1 MDCPGIDRP
10 AGVGLRHQERRW
22 SGLDGAVE
30 EQTVAETARVDGIH
44 ARSLTFD
51 RAFQTGPYGSNH
63 RAVVG
68 LVADG
73 LEDLDHRRCERAAV
87 LVADDEFLRQLR

>member
-1 MDCPGIDRP
+1 MHRPGIDRP

-30 EQTVAETARVDGIH
+30 EPTVAEAAGVDGIH

-51 RAFQTGPYGSNH
+51 RALQTGPHGSNH

-73 LEDLDHRRCERAAV
+73 LEDLDHRCCERAPV
-87 LVADDEFLRQLR
+87 LVADDELLRQLR